1 MNQLFSERLKSA
13 RLLNGFSLQD
23 LADRLSN
30 VVSRQALHRYEK
42 GEVLPDST
50 MIRELS
56 TALNVQPDFFFRE
69 RNIILDKIEFRK
81 FKKLPAKIEEQI
93 IETVK
98 DKLARYLEIEEILSI
113 QTVFDNPLKD
123 LHPIGSLSDIEAAA
137 SRLRA
142 EWKLGTSCIANCIE
156 LLEEN
161 HIKVVE
167 VDTDDFYDG
176 MQTRVNDTI
185 PIITINKGIVKTT
198 DRKRF
203 TALHE
208 LAHLLLP
215 LHGLTEK
222 TRELYCHQFAAA
234 MLLPAEV
241 AIRELG
247 KSRTKIYVPE
257 LGALKKQYGISMQA
271 IMMRARDLGIISENY
286 CRQFFFMMKQED
298 WRITEPFPYIGEEKS
313 TRFEQLV
320 YRSLAEGLIS
330 YSKAAALNNQSVAE
344 LKKKISVSIP

>member
-1 MNQLFSERLKSA
+1 MKQLFSERLKSA
-13 RLLNGFSLQD
+13 RLLNGLSLQD

-56 TALNVQPDFFFRE
+56 KVLNVQPDFFFRE
-69 RNIILDKIEFRK
+69 RNVALDKIEFRK
-81 FKKLPAKIEEQI
+81 LKKLPGKIEEQI

-98 DKLARYLEIEEILSI
+98 DKLARYLEIEEILSL
-113 QTVFDNPLKD
+113 QPVFHNPLKD
-123 LHPIGSLSDIEAAA
+123 MQPIGSLTDIETAAT
-137 SRLRA
+137 SLRA
-142 EWKLGTSCIANCIE
+142 AWKLGISCIFNCIE
-156 LLEEN
+156 LLEDN

-185 PIITINKGIVKTT
+185 PVITINNGLIKTT

-215 LHGLTEK
+215 LGGLPEK
-222 TRELYCHQFAAA
+222 TKEQYCHQFAAA

-241 AIRELG
+241 AIWELG
-247 KSRTKIYVPE
+247 KSRTKILVPE
-257 LGALKKQYGISMQA
+257 LGVLKKQYGISMQA
-271 IMMRARDLGIISENY
+271 IMMRAKDLGIISDNY

-298 WRITEPFPYIGEEKS
+298 WRINEPFHYIGEEKS

-320 YRSLAEGLIS
+320 YRALAEGLIS

-344 LKKKISVSIP
+344 LKKKISVNI